1 MQSKFIKALIV
12 LLLIGIIVLII
23 VVKNQNKG
31 RNRTEIGGQQQ
42 AQKLEKNVL
51 AFVNNSKLTQDYL
64 EEKYEA
70 LPEQYKNIFINDKE
84 GFLDQLIVRELFY
97 QEAEKMGFGKGLND
111 ITDKEQREDMAI
123 EKLIKNITGKIEISE
138 EEMKNFYNDHIS
150 DMKGASYEQVKSN
163 IKNYIFQQEQTEI
176 INNTIEI
183 IKKEAEIVK
192 NEEWIKEQQALK
204 PKNPL
209 DEALKSG
216 KPTVL
221 DLGASSCVPC
231 KMMKPI
237 FEELEQE
244 YKGKANILLLEIYDY
259 KALANK
265 YQVMVI
271 PTQIFFDKD
280 GNQFWRHEGFL
291 SKDEIVRKLK
301 DLGVE

>member
-1 MQSKFIKALIV
+1 MQSKFIKASIV
-12 LLLIGIIVLII
+12 LLLIGIIVLMI

-31 RNRTEIGGQQQ
+31 GNRTEIGGQHQ

-70 LPEQYKNIFINDKE
+70 LPEQYKNLYINDKE
-84 GFLDQLIVRELFY
+84 GFLDQLIVRELLH
-97 QEAEKMGFGKGLND
+97 QEAEKMGFGKELND
-111 ITDKEQREDMAI
+111 ITDKEQRKDMAI
-123 EKLIKNITGKIEISE
+123 EELTKNITGKIEISE

-163 IKNYIFQQEQTEI
+163 IKNHLMQQEQTEL
-176 INNTIEI
+176 INNFIESLR
-183 IKKEAEIVK
+183 KEAEIVK
-192 NEEWIKEQQALK
+192 NEKWIEEQQALN
-204 PKNPL
+204 PQNPL

-237 FEELEQE
+237 FVELEQE
-244 YKGKANILLLEIYDY
+244 YKGKANILLLEIYEY

-265 YQVMVI
+265 YQIMVI
-271 PTQIFFDKD
+271 PTQIFFDKE

-291 SKDEIVRKLK
+291 AKDEIIKKLK
-301 DLGVE
+301 ELGVE